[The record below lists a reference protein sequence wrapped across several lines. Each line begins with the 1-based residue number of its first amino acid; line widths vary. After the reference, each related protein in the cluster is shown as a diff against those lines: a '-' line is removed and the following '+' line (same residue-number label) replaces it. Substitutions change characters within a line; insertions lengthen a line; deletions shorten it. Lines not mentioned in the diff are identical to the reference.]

1 MDIQTLQKHVLT
13 LATIEETDAPMVS
26 CYLNLEKGLAAAR
39 RILDERVRLLRQTLP
54 AARRDSF
61 DQALLRIES
70 RLAAEFQ
77 PESLGAAI
85 FSRDGGQKFFLGLEF
100 RVPLPTWIAVNSTP
114 NIYHL
119 VELKDTYDRYVVV
132 IVNERS
138 TRILEIHLGSVTEV
152 AWTKRPELR
161 ERVGRGWGREHY
173 QSHRP
178 ERNHQYANEVV
189 RFVDEVMSTGAYGH
203 LILAGTPRLTAV
215 IREALPKRLA
225 SKLFDVVPASANERT
240 SAVVAETLASF
251 VEQEQQES
259 LAAVD
264 RLQKNICSH
273 GLAVAGSAASLQ
285 ALKCR
290 QVDMLVMATEYTSEP
305 AWMCLGCEIAMVQ
318 QGRPAVCPN
327 CGCSTTRELDIKE
340 ELVKLAELA
349 GCGIEIVHDS
359 EILMLLGGVG
369 CLLRY
374 RSTAAHF
381 QAAQPAESAQAL
393 AAP

>member
-1 MDIQTLQKHVLT
+1 
-13 LATIEETDAPMVS
+13 
-26 CYLNLEKGLAAAR
+26 
-39 RILDERVRLLRQTLP
+39 LLRRTIPTPQ
-54 AARRDSF
+54 RDSF
-61 DQALLRIES
+61 EHALLAIES
-70 RLAAEFQ
+70 RLAAGFQ
-77 PESLGAAI
+77 TESLGAAI
-85 FSRDGGQKFFLGLEF
+85 FSRDGDQKFLLDLEF

-132 IVNERS
+132 LVNERS
-138 TRILEIHLGSVTEV
+138 TRILEVHLGSVTDV

-161 ERVGRGWGREHY
+161 ERVGRGWSREHY

-203 LILAGTPRLTAV
+203 LILAGTPRMTAV

-225 SKLFDVVPASANERT
+225 SKLVDVVPASANERT

-273 GLAVAGSAASLQ
+273 GLAVAGSAASFQ

-290 QVDMLVMATEYTSEP
+290 QVDMLVMATEYKAEP
-305 AWMCLGCEIAMVQ
+305 AWMCTGCDTTALQ
-318 QGRPAVCPN
+318 QSRPEVCPN
-327 CGCSTTRELDIKE
+327 CGCSTIRELDVKE
-340 ELVKLAELA
+340 ELVRLAEVA
-349 GCGIEIVHDS
+349 GCGVEIVHDS
-359 EILMLLGGVG
+359 DVLMRLGGVG
-369 CLLRY
+369 CLLRFLSPDAY
-374 RSTAAHF
+374 ARAA
-381 QAAQPAESAQAL
+381 A
-393 AAP
+393 

>member
-1 MDIQTLQKHVLT
+1 MDIQTLQRHVLT
-13 LATIEETDAPMVS
+13 LATMEETDAPMVS

-54 AARRDSF
+54 APKRDSF
-61 DQALLRIES
+61 EQALLSIES
-70 RLAAEFQ
+70 RLAAGFQ
-77 PESLGAAI
+77 TESLGAAI
-85 FSRDGGQKFFLGLEF
+85 FSRGGDQKLFLDLEF

-132 IVNERS
+132 LVNERS
-138 TRILEIHLGSVTEV
+138 SRILEVHLGSVTEV

-203 LILAGTPRLTAV
+203 LILAGTPRITAV

-225 SKLFDVVPASANERT
+225 SKLIDVVPASANERT

-259 LAAVD
+259 LAAVE
-264 RLQKNICSH
+264 RLQKNIYGH

-285 ALKCR
+285 ALKSR
-290 QVDMLVMATEYTSEP
+290 QVDMLVMATEYKPEP
-305 AWMCLGCEIAMVQ
+305 AWMCTGCDTTALQ
-318 QGRPAVCPN
+318 QSRPAVCPN
-327 CGCSTTRELDIKE
+327 CGCSATRELDVKE
-340 ELVKLAELA
+340 ELAKLAELA
-349 GCGIEIVHDS
+349 GCDIEIVHDS
-359 EILMLLGGVG
+359 DVLMRLGGVG
-369 CLLRY
+369 CLLRFLSPGAY
-374 RSTAAHF
+374 ARAA
-381 QAAQPAESAQAL
+381 A
-393 AAP
+393 